1 MISKRK
7 WRSTRLILRGNCE
20 APHCSAG
27 VVFMLT
33 APYQSEKADQ
43 RYAFDS
49 LRARWDCL
57 HCSWVSVPAQL
68 PKTSPSPH
76 TGDPPQEIPTC
87 TRSRVITCWPGRPWI
102 ICKKQLEK
110 RPFPCHN
117 LINTLHLSCGKPAVT
132 WEGAFLSP
140 GNYCLFGGLEWHGR
154 EKGDFKIS
162 SNFIAHKTLSAHAV
176 TV

>member
-1 MISKRK
+1 MHKEPSDHLLARK
-7 WRSTRLILRGNCE
+7 TLNNLLQK
-20 APHCSAG
+20 AAG
-27 VVFMLT
+27 K
-33 APYQSEKADQ
+33 E
-43 RYAFDS
+43 
-49 LRARWDCL
+49 
-57 HCSWVSVPAQL
+57 
-68 PKTSPSPH
+68 
-76 TGDPPQEIPTC
+76 
-87 TRSRVITCWPGRPWI
+87 
-102 ICKKQLEK
+102 EK